1 MQKVVAAREFTQ
13 GSRLILVEHPTRGID
28 IGAAMLIHQKLLAL
42 RDSGCAVLLVSADLD
57 ELYQLSD
64 SLMVMSGGQIAAYF
78 ADPSSVTQTE
88 LGQYMLGAVRQSD
101 EEIARA
107 CYTA

>member
-1 MQKVVAAREFTQ
+1 MIQ
-13 GSRLILVEHPTRGID
+13 G
-28 IGAAMLIHQKLLAL
+28 
-42 RDSGCAVLLVSADLD
+42 AVLLVSADLD

-78 ADPSSVTQTE
+78 TDPSSVTQTE